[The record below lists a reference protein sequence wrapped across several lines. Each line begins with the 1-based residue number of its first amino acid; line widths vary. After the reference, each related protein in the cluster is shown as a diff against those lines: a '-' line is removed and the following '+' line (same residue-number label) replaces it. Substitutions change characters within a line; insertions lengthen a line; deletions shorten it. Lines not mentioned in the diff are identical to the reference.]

1 MNTISES
8 ELMLNADGSVYHLN
22 LLPEDIADTII
33 LVGDPDRVAQVS
45 QNFDHIEIKR
55 HKREFITH
63 TGYIGKKRL
72 TVLSTG
78 IGTPNIDIVL
88 NELDALVNIDLK
100 NRRVKNEFTQLNFI
114 RIGTAGTLQAEIPVD
129 TSVITRYAI
138 GLDMLGSYYSL
149 PSNDH
154 ELSLNNTFLNYFTNE
169 QKLINTYT
177 VSGSLSLI
185 EKLKANC
192 IVGITATCGGFYAAQ
207 GRKLRIEPAIPNLLD
222 KIQSFIWESQT
233 VTNFE
238 METAGIYAL
247 GRLLGHECCSISAII
262 NNRIKKQLSKD
273 IKKTI
278 ENLIIETLEKIIA

>member
-1 MNTISES
+1 MNIISES

-22 LLPEDIADTII
+22 LLSEDIADTII

-45 QNFDHIEIKR
+45 QHFDHIEIKK

-100 NRRVKNEFTQLNFI
+100 TRRIRDKFTPLNFI

-129 TSVITRYAI
+129 TAVITHYAI

-149 PSNDH
+149 PNNIQ
-154 ELSLNNTFLNYFTNE
+154 ELALNKAFLNYFTNE

-177 VSGSLSLI
+177 VSGSQSLI
-185 EKLKANC
+185 NKLKDNC
-192 IVGITATCGGFYAAQ
+192 MVGITATCGGFYAAQ
-207 GRKLRIEPAIPNLLD
+207 GRKLRIEPAIPNLLE
-222 KIQSFIWESQT
+222 KIQHFAWEGQT

-247 GRLLGHECCSISAII
+247 GKILGHHCCSISAII

-278 ENLIIETLEKIIA
+278 ENLITETLEKIIS